1 MGDSYGTV
9 KVAAVQAASVF
20 LDREGSTAKA
30 CRLIRE
36 AGKAGA
42 RVIGFPEGFIPAH
55 PVWYHHHAATNAIA
69 NRLAVE
75 LFKNSVEVPGR
86 ETDALCEA
94 ARDANAYVTIGV
106 CEKTPGTI
114 GTMFNSQL
122 YIGPDGRLIRKH
134 QKIMPTV
141 GERLV
146 HMGGYGDT
154 FGAFESEF
162 GPMSGLICGE
172 NSNPLAVFALI
183 AEGTRIHVMSW
194 PNHFP
199 TSGDP
204 LRNRVAIDTQAF
216 AQMSKAFVIS
226 ACGTVD
232 ERMIEMLKAGPEGE
246 KFLRDPN
253 CCGGSM
259 IVDPLSHII
268 AGPMGA
274 EEGILYADCN
284 LELGIQMKLRHD
296 FAGHYNRPDIFQ
308 LHINRAAPQLYRVHN
323 DPAALAGPNGDAL
336 PCPSPAAHGAGQGRR
351 GIIPSPGDT
360 MDVFEAV
367 DSRIACRWFHRQAGR
382 SCHREGSDREGAARR
397 VRRQPAIL
405 VRLCAGERRNSS
417 NSSASSP
424 NASPTKTRA
433 TSSPSIRSIR
443 SRCSAPTRSAARS
456 MACSFTARSA
466 STATTRRAASRSTSA
481 TSNSSTRRSRCS
493 SRSTAS
499 SAPANGP
506 TSAATST
513 PSLIW
518 RAAMASTPARR
529 RPGRGSTTR
538 SANSSSCRRSRCCSA
553 RIAIGYGDRK
563 HKANDFR
570 SPRAELS
577 EFCKFYGF
585 D

>member
-20 LDREGSTAKA
+20 LDREGSTEKA
-30 CRLIRE
+30 CRLIHE
-36 AGKAGA
+36 AGKNGA

-55 PVWYHHHAATNAIA
+55 PVWYHHHAASGRIA
-69 NRLAVE
+69 NNLAVE
-75 LFKNSVEVPGR
+75 LFKNSVEIPGP
-86 ETDALCEA
+86 EIDALCDA
-94 ARDANAYVTIGV
+94 ARAANAYVTIGV
-106 CEKTPGTI
+106 CEKIPNTI
-114 GTMFNSQL
+114 GTMFNTQV

-146 HMGGYGDT
+146 HTGGHGDT
-154 FGAFESEF
+154 FGAFQSEF

-232 ERMIEMLKAGPEGE
+232 ERMIEMLKTGPEGE

-259 IVDPLSHII
+259 IVDPLSRII
-268 AGPMGA
+268 AGPLGA

-323 DPAALAGPNGDAL
+323 DPSTLPGPTEEAL
-336 PCPSPAAHGAGQGRR
+336 PPPL
-351 GIIPSPGDT
+351 
-360 MDVFEAV
+360 
-367 DSRIACRWFHRQAGR
+367 SR
-382 SCHREGSDREGAARR
+382 
-397 VRRQPAIL
+397 L
-405 VRLCAGERRNSS
+405 
-417 NSSASSP
+417 
-424 NASPTKTRA
+424 
-433 TSSPSIRSIR
+433 
-443 SRCSAPTRSAARS
+443 AP
-456 MACSFTARSA
+456 
-466 STATTRRAASRSTSA
+466 
-481 TSNSSTRRSRCS
+481 
-493 SRSTAS
+493 
-499 SAPANGP
+499 P
-506 TSAATST
+506 
-513 PSLIW
+513 
-518 RAAMASTPARR
+518 
-529 RPGRGSTTR
+529 
-538 SANSSSCRRSRCCSA
+538 
-553 RIAIGYGDRK
+553 D
-563 HKANDFR
+563 
-570 SPRAELS
+570 E
-577 EFCKFYGF
+577 
-585 D
+585 